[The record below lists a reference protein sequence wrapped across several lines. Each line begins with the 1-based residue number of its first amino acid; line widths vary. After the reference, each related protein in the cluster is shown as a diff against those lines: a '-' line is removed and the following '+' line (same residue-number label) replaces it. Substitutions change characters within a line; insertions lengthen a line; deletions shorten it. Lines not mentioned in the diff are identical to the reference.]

1 MQHEAGLV
9 FIAAAGKLIDAL
21 SANGDTASAQ
31 TALKIAHSAYLAH
44 RAGVDISVKD
54 SVAFAESSA
63 ASFESTSSTMAK
75 AEWGLLAL
83 AALGLA
89 GFGMWIRR
97 VILAAV
103 GG

>member
-21 SANGDTASAQ
+21 SANGDTVSTQ

-44 RAGVDISVKD
+44 RAGVDMSVKD

-75 AEWGLLAL
+75 VQWGLLAL

-89 GFGMWIRR
+89 GLGMWIRCA
-97 VILAAV
+97 ILGAV